1 MRLLT
6 DDDVRH
12 LLTPATAAAVM
23 AGALRLHAAGGLA
36 APPRWSVPSH
46 GGRLVFTV
54 GGATSEPGPVGFRAY
69 HTAPDAGDQLVA
81 VFDGDSGA
89 LRGLVA
95 GTLLGAMRTAAINAV
110 ALEHM
115 ARRDASVLGVLGS
128 GRQAHAH
135 ARAAL
140 AVRTFEQVL
149 VFGRDPGRRR
159 AFAASLAEDTGVP
172 CRAADDPELVV
183 RAADV
188 LITATTSRRPVLEA
202 GWLRPGTHVNTIG
215 PKARGASELPPAVGT
230 LAACIATDAPAQIDA
245 YPEPFFLADEDR
257 ARMVSLGHIVAGELP
272 GRGTDDELTLFCSAG
287 LAGTE
292 VLLADALLDL
302 AEGAPA
308 AAAVAAGAARSAVEV
323 RLAPVA
329 PAELEPY
336 LERLVPEY
344 AADHVRVG
352 NWPAEGAEARARAQV
367 AELLP
372 QGVATPGHALFHV
385 QDASG
390 VTVGTLW
397 LATHSSR
404 TGAVEAFVYD
414 LEIDPAHRRKG
425 FASAALRE
433 AAAWARRQG
442 ARQLA
447 LHVFGDNAAARRLY
461 RSLGFEEAGVHMVMA
476 LD

>member
-54 GGATSEPGPVGFRAY
+54 GGATTEPGPVGFRAY

-89 LRGLVA
+89 LRGLVV
-95 GTLLGAMRTAAINAV
+95 GSLLGTMRTAALNAV
-110 ALEHM
+110 ALDRM
-115 ARRDASVLGVLGS
+115 ARAGATVLGVLGT
-128 GRQAHAH
+128 GRQARQHV
-135 ARAAL
+135 RAAL
-140 AVRTFEQVL
+140 AVRPFARVL
-149 VFGRDPGRRR
+149 VFGRDRDRCR
-159 AFAASLAEDTGVP
+159 AFVDALADDTGVEAH
-172 CRAADDPELVV
+172 AADAEAVV
-183 RAADV
+183 RGADV
-188 LITATTSRRPVLEA
+188 LIVATTSRRPVLEA

-230 LAACIATDAPAQIDA
+230 LAARIATDAPAQIDA
-245 YPEPFFLADEDR
+245 YPEPFFLDDEDR
-257 ARMVSLGHIVAGELP
+257 ARMVSLGSIVAGELP
-272 GRGTDDELTLFCSAG
+272 GRTSDDELTLFCSAG

-302 AEGAPA
+302 AEGIPEGAGPA
-308 AAAVAAGAARSAVEV
+308 ASATAVATLTP
-323 RLAPVA
+323 LAPEA
-329 PAELEPY
+329 LEPY
-336 LERLVPEY
+336 LTRLVPEY

-352 NWPAEGAEARARAQV
+352 NWPAEGAEARAREQV
-367 AELLP
+367 ATLLP

-390 VTVGTLW
+390 ATVGTLW
-397 LATHSSR
+397 LATQSSAA
-404 TGAVEAFVYD
+404 GHVEAFVYD
-414 LEIDPAHRRKG
+414 LEIDPAHRRRG
-425 FASAALRE
+425 LASAALHE
-433 AAAWARRQG
+433 AASWARRQG
-442 ARQLA
+442 ARRLA
-447 LHVFGDNAAARRLY
+447 LHVFGDNTAARGLY
-461 RSLGFEEAGVHMVMA
+461 RKLGFEESDVHMVME